1 MSTKQSTT
9 KKIFFPKQMEYNGK
23 IYTAGETYD
32 IEVANG
38 FADRWIKRG
47 CVEIAE
53 KKIEQ
58 KPHTH
63 THVKKP
69 EVKKEE
75 KLPVEPKKDEE
86 IKQTEQN
93 AADIL

>member
-38 FADRWIKRG
+38 FAERWIKRG
-47 CVEIAE
+47 CVEVTA
-53 KKIEQ
+53 KKVEA
-58 KPHTH
+58 PHVHTH
-63 THVKKP
+63 NAPKKPEVKIP

-75 KLPVEPKKDEE
+75 IVP
-86 IKQTEQN
+86 EQN